1 MAEEKSKHDAHW
13 EKGHELLK
21 NGQYLEASIEFES
34 SLKVGAM
41 NPFSGYSNWD
51 ILLFNAGLCR
61 ILAGDTEIAKERF
74 ARFLLSNLT
83 FKHSFN
89 ERRYSYGK
97 DYYKIQT
104 QDLPQIRVGRGNYIE
119 GHPRLRDDKDEI
131 TLSFF
136 PEVMSESSILKNS
149 FFNNF
154 FLEILP
160 DWYRK
165 AHSIKPQGSSKKSKQ
180 DEGQDSSNGSNG
192 NTTFHNAK
200 LENLIGLTTVKSEV
214 EKLFNVVKVRQIR
227 QRRGMEA
234 SPSTLHMV
242 FTGNPGTGKTTVAR
256 IIAEVFNE
264 IGLLSKGHLVEVD
277 RQALV
282 GEYIGHTAPKMTKV
296 VENALGGVL
305 FIDEAYSLAQGGE
318 KDFGKEAI
326 DTLVKLMEDNRKDLV
341 VIAAGYPEEMEKF
354 LNANPGLKSRFYKT
368 IQFEDYL
375 PDELGEIFAGI
386 CNLKGYGYSADV
398 FEKVK
403 KLIENEK
410 IKGEKQFGNGRGVRN
425 IFEKIEMNQA
435 NRLGKMDDEPTDDEL
450 ASILPED
457 IFVD

>member
-1 MAEEKSKHDAHW
+1 MAEEKPKYQSHW
-13 EKGHELLK
+13 EKGEELLK
-21 NGQYLEASIEFES
+21 NGKYLEAAIEFES
-34 SLKVGAM
+34 SLKVGAIDE
-41 NPFSGYSNWD
+41 YSKWD
-51 ILLFNAGLCR
+51 IMFFKAGLCR
-61 ILAGDTEIAKERF
+61 ILAGDIEIAKERF
-74 ARFLLSNLT
+74 ARFFLSNLC
-83 FKHSFN
+83 FKHSYAHSHSHGTTFH
-89 ERRYSYGK
+89 
-97 DYYKIQT
+97 KIQT
-104 QDLPQIRVGRGNYIE
+104 QELPQIRVGRNYIY
-119 GHPRLRDDKDEI
+119 GHKGLRNDNDEI

-136 PEVMSESSILKNS
+136 PGEISSDSILKNS
-149 FFNNF
+149 FFDTF
-154 FLEILP
+154 FLETLP

-165 AHSIKPQGSSKKSKQ
+165 AHNIKPQGSSKKSKQ
-180 DEGQDSSNGSNG
+180 DDGQDSPNGS
-192 NTTFHNAK
+192 TSTPTFQNAK
-200 LENLIGLTTVKSEV
+200 LENLIGLTTVKTEV

-227 QRRGMEA
+227 QQRGMEA

-264 IGLLSKGHLVEVD
+264 IGLLGKGHLVEVD

-282 GEYIGHTAPKMTKV
+282 GEYIGHTAPKMTKAI
-296 VENALGGVL
+296 ENALGGVL
-305 FIDEAYSLAQGGE
+305 FIDEAYSLVQGGE

-341 VIAAGYPEEMEKF
+341 VIVAGYPEEMEKF

-368 IQFEDYL
+368 IQFEDYS

-398 FEKVK
+398 FEKIK
-403 KLIENEK
+403 QLIENER
-410 IKGEKQFGNGRGVRN
+410 IKNEKQFGNGRGVRN

-435 NRLGKMDDEPTDDEL
+435 NRLGKMDDEPTDEEL

-457 IFVD
+457 VFVD